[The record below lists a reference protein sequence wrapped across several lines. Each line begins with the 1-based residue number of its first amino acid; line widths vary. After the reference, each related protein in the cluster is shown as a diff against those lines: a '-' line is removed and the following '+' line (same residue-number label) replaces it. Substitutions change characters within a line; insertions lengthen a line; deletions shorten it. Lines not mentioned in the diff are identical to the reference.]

1 MFLIRGVGFSTCF
14 FPYRRVYLGEEGV
27 RLFRGV
33 LDVGDVEGIG
43 QRKGF
48 LIYAGSADDEHFF
61 FGLAS
66 GQGCFQRGIALR
78 SRELDVLTAQD
89 DVAAVGQGTLRQG
102 LEGAASHDD
111 GVAGGERLEAFQI
124 VGQPIQQFVLKAY
137 RTVTGDGYN
146 DGNIHNSQSL
156 GTKIVLFLKTERILH
171 PPSQGGERIRK
182 KH

>member
-1 MFLIRGVGFSTCF
+1 MMNTSSSAWHRDRAAST
-14 FPYRRVYLGEEGV
+14 
-27 RLFRGV
+27 
-33 LDVGDVEGIG
+33 
-43 QRKGF
+43 
-48 LIYAGSADDEHFF
+48 
-61 FGLAS
+61 
-66 GQGCFQRGIALR
+66 
-78 SRELDVLTAQD
+78 RELDVLTAQD